1 MWLDFVP
8 ILLGYRKWLESKGP
22 GRRLS
27 GTTHKRYCKQGQP
40 TWCLPLCPK
49 KVVPFGKTV
58 GGGKER
64 LQQIVPGHKRHTV
77 PRVQPHMVKKE
88 TRGRPVPASRPSAQP
103 GIFLKLTGVDEAGKG
118 LVLTEPSVEENSDR
132 VVVPVE
138 PLKKT
143 TPLKAMPTKKT
154 TLLKASTKKSAPL
167 RVEAVK
173 SEVMQVAMKIMK
185 SAPTKAIRISTKVM
199 AARRRPARQPARAP
213 VRRRPGGRRF

>member
-1 MWLDFVP
+1 MGQQKEVVEFGETVMSDKEQ
-8 ILLGYRKWLESKGP
+8 LL
-22 GRRLS
+22 
-27 GTTHKRYCKQGQP
+27 
-40 TWCLPLCPK
+40 
-49 KVVPFGKTV
+49 
-58 GGGKER
+58 
-64 LQQIVPGHKRHTV
+64 QIVLGHKMLTA
-77 PRVQPHMVKKE
+77 PRVQPHKVKKV
-88 TRGRPVPASRPSAQP
+88 TRVGPVPASRPSAQP
-103 GIFLKLTGVDEAGKG
+103 GIFLKLTGVDEAGKE

-167 RVEAVK
+167 RVEAMK

-185 SAPTKAIRISTKVM
+185 SAPMKVIKISTKVM

-213 VRRRPGGRRF
+213 VRRRPAGRRR